1 VSELPELPQGDPL
14 PAESG
19 RLLPARVPEAR
30 VLEPA
35 PPRPLAAPALAAV
48 GGFLVGFTTFLLTR
62 VLRRRRRS
70 VALPGGRRRRGVEVA
85 ASRSFLVD
93 VHLLKR

>member
-1 VSELPELPQGDPL
+1 MPELPELPQGDPL

-19 RLLPARVPEAR
+19 RLLPAPVPEAR

-35 PPRPLAAPALAAV
+35 PPRPLAAPALAAI
-48 GGFLVGFTTFLLTR
+48 GGFLVGFTTFVVARLM
-62 VLRRRRRS
+62 RRDRRTL
-70 VALPGGRRRRGVEVA
+70 ALSGRRRRKVEVA